1 MNDNQIWN
9 QKDCVQVN
17 TKPAPSWG
25 KSAVTEMSTFSRLST
40 QPGGHCFLFS
50 CLVGT
55 DDDDCF
61 YIVLFS
67 ILKHSLHSHVI
78 LHEWLAFYS
87 AFFVCF
93 VFNIHQ
99 SDILYSSGIAG
110 CTWNCCRLG
119 ASLCTPYNHAPCHFM
134 QRHICKVYAWM
145 LKVHWTQYEFVFH
158 KLNCWSMTG
167 SLLCK
172 HGICLAV
179 LQFLL

>member
-1 MNDNQIWN
+1 MTESNLESERLCACKHKGCSKLGEKCCYRNVDFLQTFN
-9 QKDCVQVN
+9 
-17 TKPAPSWG
+17 
-25 KSAVTEMSTFSRLST
+25 SAWC
-40 QPGGHCFLFS
+40 HCFLFS

-61 YIVLFS
+61 YIALFS
-67 ILKHSLHSHVI
+67 ILKHSLRWHVI

-87 AFFVCF
+87 TFFF
-93 VFNIHQ
+93 FNSHQ
-99 SDILYSSGIAG
+99 SDVLYSSGIAG
-110 CTWNCCRLG
+110 STWNCCHLG

-134 QRHICKVYAWM
+134 QRYICKVHAWM
-145 LKVHWTQYEFVFH
+145 LKAHWTQYKLVFH

-172 HGICLAV
+172 HGICLTV